1 MGMTLL
7 RTTRFGTLNVASE
20 DVIVFPAGL
29 LGLEDCREWILLSD
43 ASNEALGWLQS
54 LSRPETAL
62 AVVSP
67 RRFVPQYR
75 FRTYRSELSP
85 LELSGLDEAQVLTI
99 VSQDDGR
106 PVLNLKAPIVLNLRT
121 RTARQIVANDDQPLQ
136 HALPTGSS
144 RIKKIA

>member
-1 MGMTLL
+1 MTLL
-7 RTTRFGTLNVASE
+7 RTTRFGTLNVVVD

-43 ASNEALGWLQS
+43 AANEALGWLQS

-67 RRFVPQYR
+67 RRFVADYR
-75 FRTYRSELSP
+75 FRTYRSELAP
-85 LELSGLDEAQVLTI
+85 LDLSGLDEAQVLTI
-99 VSQDDGR
+99 VSHQDGR
-106 PVLNLKAPIVLNLRT
+106 PVLNLKAPIVVNLRT
-121 RTARQIVANDDQPLQ
+121 KTARQIVANDDQPLQ
-136 HALPTGSS
+136 HVLPAGSS

>member
-1 MGMTLL
+1 MTLL
-7 RTTRFGTLNVASE
+7 RTTRFGTLNVVAD

-29 LGLEDCREWILLSD
+29 LGLEDCREWVLLSD
-43 ASNEALGWLQS
+43 ASNESLGWLQS
-54 LSRPETAL
+54 MSRPETAL

-75 FRTYRSELSP
+75 FRTYRSELAP
-85 LELSGLDEAQVLTI
+85 LDLAALDDAQVLTI
-99 VSQDDGR
+99 VSHHDGR
-106 PVLNLKAPIVLNLRT
+106 PVLNLKAPIVVNLRT

-136 HALPTGSS
+136 FALPTGSA